1 MCLPM
6 IAQLARTTHVVSA
19 FWVLV
24 LAAIIFVDVMGR
36 YLFSQPLLGATE
48 VIANSVVSI
57 TFLQL
62 PLAIYR
68 GGMIRS
74 TLLYDAVGATARRWL
89 RTLAGVLGLA
99 FFLGTAF
106 SAWGPALEAL
116 AVSEYEGEGALR
128 VPTYPVRFLVVAT
141 SIFAAYVYLH
151 LLYGDWT
158 GRLGPRQE
166 AEAGQAPEASQASGS
181 ERESE
186 PGQTPEPG
194 QKPGP
199 GLRLE
204 PEPEPESS
212 RALDP
217 EPESEREQKPEP
229 ASPVP

>member
-1 MCLPM
+1 MRFPV
-6 IAQLARTTHVVSA
+6 IARLARTTHVVSA

-48 VIANSVVSI
+48 IIANSVVSI

-62 PLAIYR
+62 PLAIYQ

-74 TLLYDAVGATARRWL
+74 TLLYDAVGERARRLL
-89 RTLAGVLGLA
+89 RTLAYVLGLA

-151 LLYGDWT
+151 LLYLDWT
-158 GRLGPRQE
+158 GRIGSGE
-166 AEAGQAPEASQASGS
+166 GDESGQGDKSGQS
-181 ERESE
+181 
-186 PGQTPEPG
+186 PGNS
-194 QKPGP
+194 
-199 GLRLE
+199 LRLE
-204 PEPEPESS
+204 PESEPESS
-212 RALDP
+212 RALGP
-217 EPESEREQKPEP
+217 EPESEREQQPEL